1 MEKNNIN
8 WQMLQQII
16 METADETVGKVD
28 GTERK
33 KLYVDERKEATR
45 NKNDACCGMI
55 QKHQHK

>member
-28 GTERK
+28 RTERQ
-33 KLYVDERKEATR
+33 KLYVDERKEATI
-45 NKNDACCGMI
+45 NKNDACCGTI
-55 QKHQHK
+55 QKHQQ